1 MAVPLS
7 SRAEPIPG
15 YKLLERLGRGGFGE
29 VWKCEAPGGIHKA
42 IKFVYGD
49 LDTAGD
55 DGKPAEQ
62 EFKALARV
70 KQVRHPFILS
80 LERFD
85 VIEGQLVIVMELA
98 DRNLWDRFRESR
110 NQGFPG
116 IPREELLRYMEEAA
130 EALDL
135 MNSEYKLQ
143 HLDIKPQNLFLVHN
157 HVKVADFGLVKDF
170 EGMSAT
176 VTGGVTPVYAAP
188 ETFDGRVTRHC
199 DQYSLAIVYQELLT
213 GVRPFNG
220 SNARQ
225 LVLQHMS
232 QEPDLSPLPESDRAA
247 IGQALAKKSDE
258 RFPTTTALV
267 QALVRSGRARP
278 DSVIIPPTT
287 PSRQTPTPSPMHTQT
302 LRKSLPPP
310 PAPLPAHGPAPNAA
324 RPQPLRPPTPAPRPP
339 TPPGHPP
346 RATVSPPAA
355 TPVRTM
361 QRPAE
366 ASILIGPQTQ
376 GDRSTAPPEQTGD
389 GVLRPALIVSAGHVG
404 GLVLRRIRSAMLER
418 FGTLDAA
425 PHVRMMAVETDLDA
439 ARELTQGRAALD
451 SKEIYLAELRRP
463 SHYLQS
469 GLSVDRWMDTQIVYR
484 IPRNPATMGLRS
496 LGRLAFCDHARDLRQ
511 RLRTT
516 LEAACE
522 PAALTHADNK
532 TKLGL
537 RTNRPVV
544 YVVVNVGG
552 GTGGGMFLE
561 MAYVARSLMRQ
572 LGYSQPEV
580 VGVLLLPCADR
591 ASIRAHGLAN
601 AYASL
606 IELLHFSAPDT
617 TYQLNLGTRDRSIS
631 DRDPPFDRCMFM
643 QLPHNPDNPVRN
655 QIIGLS
661 AGLVVRDLFTQIG
674 RNAADARKTAL
685 EKLTPTARAA
695 SAAVLATAGATWLSW
710 PRRRLVRRAAA
721 RIGEQLL
728 RQWTGKEADH
738 LFEPIQGWLDEQWD
752 RLLRPDHVVERVHAA
767 CAEALGS
774 TPDAKFEACIGPLS
788 DVAQTPKA
796 TSEMDAHSACRVLN
810 EVFGVVG
817 KPVLIGADE
826 GPPGLM
832 EQILTETAQAFG
844 AEYEGQLAEM
854 SVHFVEQPQYRLPGA
869 EETVRQLTERLK
881 QVVDTYE
888 ELKRT
893 LNREADEL
901 YVRLFPLIGSIDS
914 YSAGSRKASMISEA
928 SDVAQAYAKKRY
940 QLLVARCVLSIYR
953 GMLNLTPEYLR
964 DINFCRQRLLDVV
977 EVLSQSAD
985 SPEVEGLG
993 PGQEL
998 FPGGDPSPDE
1008 AAARLIQGMTLED
1021 WVEFDNKV
1029 QNQVRKQFEG
1039 VITMCL
1045 GGPNAAEPLAALLRQ
1060 QATEFLDPRLGRQDS
1075 AAVFFQHHSDDRGAQ
1090 RAIAGSFDEAAPIL
1104 ASTPKAGHGVEI
1116 AVMAL
1121 PAGPNGDRFRRLAL
1135 DALPDENIVPTVSPD
1150 DIVIYREKPALTSA
1164 DLPHLTSLGREA
1176 ADHAV
1181 KEQLPPHARFDVTWR
1196 GAK

>member
-7 SRAEPIPG
+7 SRTEPIPG

-49 LDTAGD
+49 LDTAGE

-98 DRNLWDRFRESR
+98 DRNLWDRFRDCR
-110 NQGFPG
+110 NQGMPG

-135 MNSEYKLQ
+135 MNTEYKLQ

-213 GVRPFNG
+213 GCRPFNG
-220 SNARQ
+220 ANARQ

-232 QEPDLSPLPESDRAA
+232 QEPDLSPLPESDRGA
-247 IGQALAKKSDE
+247 IAQALAKKSDE
-258 RFPTTTALV
+258 RFPSTTALV
-267 QALVRSGRARP
+267 DALVKSGRARP

-287 PSRQTPTPSPMHTQT
+287 PSRQTPTPVPAHTQT
-302 LRKSLPPP
+302 LRKSFPPP
-310 PAPLPAHGPAPNAA
+310 PAPLASQAPQQ
-324 RPQPLRPPTPAPRPP
+324 RLRPPSPAPRPP
-339 TPPGHPP
+339 TPPGHQP
-346 RATVSPPAA
+346 RPTVSPPAA

-366 ASILIGPQTQ
+366 ASILIGPQTH

-389 GVLRPALIVSAGHVG
+389 GVLRPALIISAGHVG
-404 GLVLRRIRSAMLER
+404 GLVVRQIRSALRDR
-418 FGTLDAA
+418 FGTLDAC
-425 PHVRMMAVETDLDA
+425 PHVRTLAIETDLDA
-439 ARELTQGRAALD
+439 ARELAQGRGAFD
-451 SKEIYLAELRRP
+451 SKDIYLAELRRP
-463 SHYLQS
+463 SHYMQS
-469 GLSVDRWMDTQIVYR
+469 GLSVDKWLDPQIVYR
-484 IPRNPATMGLRS
+484 IPRNPATNGLRS
-496 LGRLAFCDHARDLRQ
+496 LGRLALCDHARDIRQ
-511 RLRTT
+511 RLRT
-516 LEAACE
+516 LLQAACE

-552 GTGGGMFLE
+552 GTGGGMFLDLG
-561 MAYVARSLMRQ
+561 YIARSLQRH
-572 LGYSQPEV
+572 LGYAQPEV
-580 VGVLLLPCADR
+580 VGVLLLPAADR
-591 ASIRAHGLAN
+591 GSIRALGLAN

-606 IELLHFSAPDT
+606 IELFHFSATDT
-617 TYQLNLGTRDRSIS
+617 TYQLNLGTRDRAIS

-643 QLPHNPDNPVRN
+643 QLPHNPDSPARG
-655 QIIGLS
+655 QIVGLS
-661 AGLVVRDLFTQIG
+661 AGFVVRDLFTAVG
-674 RNAADARKTAL
+674 RGAAEARKAAL
-685 EKLTPTARAA
+685 EKLDPAVRAA
-695 SAAVLATAGATWLSW
+695 NPAVLATAGANWLSW
-710 PRRRLVRRAAA
+710 PRRRLVRRTAA
-721 RIGEQLL
+721 RIGQELL
-728 RQWTGKEADH
+728 NQWTAKEADH
-738 LFEPIQGWLDEQWD
+738 LQQPIQGWLDEQWD

-767 CAEALGS
+767 CAEAIGT
-774 TPDAKFEACIGPLS
+774 TPDAKFEACIAPLS
-788 DVAQTPKA
+788 AVAQTPKA
-796 TSEMDAHSACRVLN
+796 TSEMDAHSACKVIN
-810 EVFGVVG
+810 EVFNVVG

-832 EQILTETAQAFG
+832 EQILTNTAQAFG

-869 EETVRQLTERLK
+869 EETVRQLTDRLK

-901 YVRLFPLIGSIDS
+901 YVRLFPLIGNIDS
-914 YSAGSRKASMISEA
+914 YGAGSRKASMISEA

-977 EVLSQSAD
+977 EALKQSAEG
-985 SPEVEGLG
+985 PEGEGLG

-998 FPGGDPSPDE
+998 FPGGDPNPDE
-1008 AAARLIQGMTLED
+1008 ATARLIDGMTLED

-1029 QNQVRKQFEG
+1029 QNQVRRQFEG
-1039 VITMCL
+1039 VITLCL
-1045 GGPNAAEPLAALLRQ
+1045 AGPNPAEPLSALLRQ

-1075 AAVFFQHHSDDRGAQ
+1075 AAVFFQQHMDDRSAQ
-1090 RAIAGSFDEAAPIL
+1090 RAISGAFDEAAPIL
-1104 ASTPKAGHGVEI
+1104 ASAPKSGHGVEI
-1116 AVMAL
+1116 AVMAV
-1121 PAGPNGDRFRRLAL
+1121 PAGPNGDRFRRLAQ
-1135 DALPDENIVPTVSPD
+1135 DALPDENVVPTVSPD
-1150 DIVIYREKPALTSA
+1150 EIVIYREKPALTAA
-1164 DLPHLTSLGREA
+1164 DLPHLTSLGKEA
-1176 ADHAV
+1176 ADHAQ
-1181 KEQLPPHARFDVTWR
+1181 KEQSPPHARFDVTWR
-1196 GAK
+1196 QVK